1 MATAVTVSAT
11 ATGSKSISSPV
22 KITATVDASSTP
34 PELAETIFNPG
45 LPEANTTV
53 ILPSLSVLV
62 DGLITREE

>member
-34 PELAETIFNPG
+34 PELAETIFKPG
-45 LPEANTTV
+45 LPEA
-53 ILPSLSVLV
+53 ILLLFCHPYLSWWR
-62 DGLITREE
+62 D